1 MNGVGLRWVL
11 RNPKV
16 ELVLVQVVIE
26 ARLMEAEQVIGEVD
40 LLLQSELQT
49 WEEMEPIL
57 VIVVGGLQE

>member
-49 WEEMEPIL
+49 WEEMEPIS
-57 VIVVGGLQE
+57 VIVVGELQE

>member
-16 ELVLVQVVIE
+16 EPVLVQVVIE

-49 WEEMEPIL
+49 WEETEPIV
-57 VIVVGGLQE
+57 VIAVGELQE